1 MKLEDLQMLAI
12 LHQTQ
17 NLTKTA
23 QKLYISQP
31 ALTVRLHNLEK
42 ELDCQIAV
50 RTNKGLSFTPEG
62 DYLADAAVRITAQL
76 EETLQG
82 IRAMSDKASG
92 TIKILAPA
100 SFFRYCM
107 LDMIKDFGQVAP
119 NIKLQMELSDSVYA
133 APRVESLEASCA
145 FVHGDY
151 CGTLPHIH
159 ISRMPAYAVSSEEI
173 SLAQLPD
180 HPFITHNTS
189 PKTIEMIE
197 DWWKGQFHEELQP
210 YANMKN
216 LDLCLHMVKSG
227 FGVSIVFGDFFRDFY
242 DLRTLPLYNEDG
254 SRFARDVNFI
264 YSPRLEDSSS
274 MRLFI
279 GFVKD
284 YFSEGVKGF

>member
-82 IRAMSDKASG
+82 IRAMSDRASG
-92 TIKILAPA
+92 TIKVLAPA

-107 LDMIKDFGQVAP
+107 LDMTKDFEQAAP
-119 NIKLQMELSDSVYA
+119 NIKLQMELTDSVYA
-133 APRVESLEASCA
+133 APKVEALEASCA

-151 CGTLPHIH
+151 CSTLPHIH
-159 ISRMPAYAVSSEEI
+159 IGSMPAYAVSSEEI
-173 SLAQLPD
+173 TLDQLKD
-180 HPFITHNTS
+180 RPFITHNTS
-189 PKTIEMIE
+189 PKTIEMIQ
-197 DWWKGQFHEELQP
+197 DWWQEQFHEELRP

-227 FGVSIVFGDFFRDFY
+227 FGASIVFGDFFRDFY
-242 DLRTLPLYNEDG
+242 DLRTLPLYNENG
-254 SRFARDVNFI
+254 SRFSRDVYFL
-264 YSPRLEDSSS
+264 YSPKLQDSPS
-274 MRLFI
+274 MKIFI
-279 GFVKD
+279 DFVKT
-284 YFSEGVKGF
+284 YFAEGMRGF